1 MGVSE
6 VYADGVLQKLSML
19 SWRVGAV
26 LSLNYGLLLGGRFV
40 SERDDCLV
48 VASDNRLHHAHY
60 AKTQINPFIPFYR
73 TPICDR
79 QTETVTDTGP

>member
-26 LSLNYGLLLGGRFV
+26 LSLNYGLLLRGFWRQ
-40 SERDDCLV
+40 LV
-48 VASDNRLHHAHY
+48 LNDKRQCIVAAF
-60 AKTQINPFIPFYR
+60 TQLGFCSVGTARAPSPC
-73 TPICDR
+73 PPL
-79 QTETVTDTGP
+79 TDSGFMRPMHR

>member
-6 VYADGVLQKLSML
+6 VYADGVLQELSVL

-26 LSLNYGLLLGGRFV
+26 LSLNYGLLLRGRFV

-48 VASDNRLHHAHY
+48 VASENRLHHAH
-60 AKTQINPFIPFYR
+60 
-73 TPICDR
+73 C
-79 QTETVTDTGP
+79 TGQCVGAAQAPPVRPPDALGRRRH

>member
-26 LSLNYGLLLGGRFV
+26 LSLNYGLLLRGRFV

-48 VASDNRLHHAHY
+48 VASDNRLHHAH
-60 AKTQINPFIPFYR
+60 
-73 TPICDR
+73 C
-79 QTETVTDTGP
+79 TVQVWTRHVDSVQNVRATGRLVHWL